1 MKQFIPISF
10 LCACSALGLMSSC
23 EGKSADTDEKAA
35 TESVPAIDTL
45 ALDRSI
51 SPRAD
56 FYRFANGGWMASHP
70 LPPEYSRYGS
80 FDVLSEESRDAAHEI
95 LEGFVS
101 AEAGTDK
108 AKAYKLYAMSTDTV
122 TLDAAGAEP
131 ILPYL
136 QAVDKVTNVQELSDL
151 LAAEENEGN
160 SYFFGFYVAADEKS
174 SDENLLNLFQGSL
187 IMGVPDYYAEGEA
200 FAKQQADY
208 KTYISRLFTLA
219 GTPEADAAG
228 LGEKVFGLEKD
239 YSKILYTM
247 LELRDS
253 QRNYNKL
260 TTEDFYKKY
269 TFPWQSYLQKR
280 GIADKVSALNVA
292 QLDYFTR
299 FDKWLQNTPI
309 DDVKLL
315 LKAKMLDDAANYLSS
330 DFRKASFDFHSTSI
344 SGITE
349 MKPLWKDAVSR
360 VNNAMGDVIGKEYV
374 AKYFPPEAKDRM
386 MTLVNNLISALGT
399 RIDSL
404 AWMSDET
411 KAKAH
416 EKLDAF
422 DVKIGYPENWWTFDN
437 LEVDTTSLYAYTRNI
452 GEFLTN
458 RNLED
463 LGKPVDRSRWLMNA
477 HEVNAY
483 YNPTTN
489 EICFPAGILRPP
501 FFNMNAD
508 DAVNYGAI
516 GVVIGHEMTHGF
528 DDQGANYDAKGN
540 MVNWW
545 TEEDKATF
553 NAATAKLAKQYDGIQ
568 ITPDLNANGSL
579 TLGENIADQGG
590 LLVSYDAFMMANKDK
605 EQTEI
610 DGLTPAQR
618 FFVGY
623 ARVWGQNIT
632 PEEIVRRTK
641 TDVHSLGEWRVNQAL
656 KNIPAFYEAFN
667 VQEGDAMYIAP
678 EERVIVW

>member
-1 MKQFIPISF
+1 MKQFIPISL
-10 LCACSALGLMSSC
+10 LCACAAFGIVAC
-23 EGKSADTDEKAA
+23 DGKKNDDGQQT
-35 TESVPAIDTL
+35 TEDIPAIDTL

-56 FYRFANGGWMASHP
+56 FYRFSNGGWMASHP

-80 FDVLSEESRDAAHEI
+80 FDVLTEESRDAAHEI
-95 LEGFVS
+95 LESFS
-101 AEAGTDK
+101 QAQDGTDE
-108 AKAYKLYAMSTDTV
+108 AKAYKLYRMSTDTAA
-122 TLDAAGAEP
+122 LDAAGAQP

-136 QAVDKVTNVQELSDL
+136 EAVDKIASVQDLSDF
-151 LAAEENEGN
+151 LAGEENEGN
-160 SYFFGFYVAADEKS
+160 SYFFGFYVGADEKS
-174 SDENLLNLFQGSL
+174 SDENLLNLFQGGL
-187 IMGVPDYYAEGEA
+187 IMGVPDYYAEGA
-200 FAKQQADY
+200 SFAKQQADY
-208 KTYISRLFTLA
+208 RTYISRLFRLT
-219 GTPEADAAG
+219 GTEAAEADAM
-228 LGEKVFGLEKD
+228 GEKVFGLEKD
-239 YSKILYTM
+239 YSKLLYTM

-253 QRNYNKL
+253 QRNYNKMSL
-260 TTEDFYKKY
+260 SDFYGKY
-269 TFPWQSYLQKR
+269 TFPWQSYLEKR
-280 GIADKVSALNVA
+280 GIAGKTTDLNVA
-292 QLDYFTR
+292 QLDYFGR
-299 FDKWLQNTPI
+299 FDKWVASTPLEDI
-309 DDVKLL
+309 KLL
-315 LKAKMLDDAANYLSS
+315 LKARMLDDAANYLSG

-349 MKPLWKDAVSR
+349 MRPLWKDAVSR
-360 VNNAMGDVIGKEYV
+360 VNATMGDVISKQYV

-386 MTLVNNLISALGT
+386 MTLVNNLIASLGN

-404 AWMSDET
+404 SWMSAET

-422 DVKIGYPENWWTFDN
+422 DVKIGYPEKWWTYEN
-437 LEVDTTSLYAYTRNI
+437 LNADTSSLYAYTRNI

-528 DDQGANYDAKGN
+528 DDQGANYDSKGN

-545 TEEDKATF
+545 TAEDKATF
-553 NAATAKLAKQYDGIQ
+553 ETATAKLAKQFDGIQ
-568 ITPDLNANGSL
+568 ITPELKANGSL

-590 LLVSYDAFMMANKDK
+590 LLISYDAFMMANKDK

-632 PEEIVRRTK
+632 PEEVVRRTK
-641 TDVHSLGEWRVNQAL
+641 TDVHSLGEYRVNQTL

-667 VQEGDAMYIAP
+667 VQEGDPMYLAP
-678 EERVIVW
+678 ADRVIIW

>member
-1 MKQFIPISF
+1 MKQFFPISL
-10 LCACSALGLMSSC
+10 LCACAALGTVSC
-23 EGKSADTDEKAA
+23 DDKKGDTAEQVAD
-35 TESVPAIDTL
+35 SIPAIDTL
-45 ALDRSI
+45 ALDRTV
-51 SPRAD
+51 SPRTD

-80 FDVLSEESRDAAHEI
+80 FDVLSEEARDAAHEI
-95 LEGFVS
+95 IEGFSS
-101 AEAGTDK
+101 AEDGTDK
-108 AKAYKLYAMSTDTV
+108 VKAYKLYAMSVDTAA
-122 TLDAAGAEP
+122 LDAGGATP

-136 QAVDKVTNVQELSDL
+136 EAVDKIASVQDLSDF
-151 LAAEENEGN
+151 LAKEENEGN

-174 SDENLLNLFQGSL
+174 SDDNLLNLCQGGL
-187 IMGVPDYYAEGEA
+187 IMGVPDYYAEDAA

-208 KTYISRLFTLA
+208 RTYVSRLFRLS
-219 GTPEADAAG
+219 GTDAAEADAYG
-228 LGEKVFGLEKD
+228 NRVFDIEKG
-239 YSKILYTM
+239 YSKLLYTM

-260 TTEDFYKKY
+260 SLDDFYGKY
-269 TFPWQSYLQKR
+269 SFPWKSYLEKR
-280 GIADKVSALNVA
+280 GIAGKVSDLNVA

-299 FDKWLQNTPI
+299 FDKWVASTPLEDI
-309 DDVKLL
+309 KLF
-315 LKAKMLDDAANYLSS
+315 LKARMLDDAANYLSG

-360 VNNAMGDVIGKEYV
+360 VNATMGDVVGKEYV
-374 AKYFPPEAKDRM
+374 TKFFPPEAKERM
-386 MTLVNNLISALGT
+386 TTLVGNLISALGT

-404 AWMSDET
+404 TWMSEAT

-416 EKLDAF
+416 EKLAAF
-422 DVKIGYPENWWTFDN
+422 DVKIGYPETWRTFEN
-437 LEVDTTSLYAYTRNI
+437 LKVDTSSLYAYTRNI
-452 GEFLTN
+452 GTFLTN

-463 LGKPVDRSRWLMNA
+463 LGKPVDRTRWLMNA

-540 MVNWW
+540 MANWW
-545 TEEDKATF
+545 TAEDKATF
-553 NAATAKLAKQYDGIQ
+553 DAATSNLAKQYDGIQ
-568 ITPDLNANGSL
+568 ITPELNANGSL

-590 LLVSYDAFMMANKDK
+590 LLISYDAFKMATKDR

-610 DGLTPAQR
+610 DGLTPDQR

-632 PEEIVRRTK
+632 PEEVVRRTK
-641 TDVHSLGEWRVNQAL
+641 TDVHSLGEYRVNQAL
-656 KNIPAFYEAFN
+656 KNIPAFYKAFN

-678 EERVIVW
+678 EERVIIW